1 MNPIED
7 EWLHLKRDE
16 LSSGVFEDKYLVAMA
31 LIAGIEARAVP
42 CGYSR

>member
-16 LSSGVFEDKYLVAMA
+16 LSSRIFEDEYLVAMA
-31 LIAGIEARAVP
+31 LIAGIEARSVQS
-42 CGYSR
+42 G